1 MVAWWLTLR
10 VPAQV
15 VLTEANMAL
24 LEDIARMSSGEREGE
39 AYLSVAIEGNMK
51 RGGQPKL

>member
-1 MVAWWLTLR
+1 

-24 LEDIARMSSGEREGE
+24 LEDVARMSSGEREGE
-39 AYLSVAIEGNMK
+39 SYLSVAIEGNMK